1 MRVGVV
7 GGGQLGRML
16 GLAGVPLGCTFT
28 FLDPSDVAGARAV
41 GHLLVGAYD
50 DEQLLSELASSSDV
64 VTYEFE
70 NVPADAARRV
80 ETLVPVFPPPR
91 ALELTQDRAT
101 EKELFEKCGIETA
114 PYSLASGDEQLTA
127 AIDEVGFPCVVKTR
141 REGYDGKGQV
151 VVRSAGDVGEIEGS
165 IRGRDLLVEQ
175 MVDLRRELS
184 IIAVRARDGEVLTY
198 PLVQNLHHEGILRLS
213 RAPATDAAGFEQQ
226 AEQAVRSLM
235 EELGYVGVLT
245 LELFE
250 TKQGVLLGNEMAP
263 RVHNSGHW
271 TIEGAETSQ
280 FENHIRA
287 VTGRPLGSTAPRGYS
302 AMVNLIGELPEPGRV
317 LSVPDAH
324 LHLYDKEP
332 KPGRKVGHIT
342 VRCDSSAGVDEALQ
356 ALEGV
361 PGTYLG
367 SPDQTSL

>member
-1 MRVGVV
+1 
-7 GGGQLGRML
+7 ML
-16 GLAGVPLGCTFT
+16 GLAGLPLGCTFT
-28 FLDPSDVAGARAV
+28 FLDPSEEAGARAV
-41 GHLLVGAYD
+41 GQLLVGEYD
-50 DEQLLSELASSSDV
+50 NDQRLAELAADSDV

-80 ETLVPVFPPPR
+80 EKLVPVFPPPR

-101 EKELFEKCGIETA
+101 EKELFERCGIEVA
-114 PYSLASGDEQLTA
+114 PYRLASDAEQLTV
-127 AIDEVGFPCVVKTR
+127 AIEEVGVPCVVKTR
-141 REGYDGKGQV
+141 REGYDGKGQTV
-151 VVRSAGDVGEIEGS
+151 LRSAGDLDDIQDDMRE
-165 IRGRDLLVEQ
+165 RDLLVEQ
-175 MVDLRRELS
+175 MVDLQRELS
-184 IIAVRARDGEVLTY
+184 IIAVRTQDGEVVTY

-213 RAPATDAAGFEQQ
+213 RAPAPEATGFEHQ
-226 AEQAVRSLM
+226 AEEAVRTLM

-250 TKQGVLLGNEMAP
+250 TKNGTLLGNEMAP

-287 VTGRPLGSTAPRGYS
+287 IIGRPLGSTTPRGHS
-302 AMVNLIGELPEPGRV
+302 AMVNLIGEVPEPGRV
-317 LSVPDAH
+317 LAVPGAH

-342 VRCDSSAGVDEALQ
+342 VRCDSSAGVDEALT
-356 ALEGV
+356 ALQGV

-367 SPDQTSL
+367 SPHHTSL

>member
-1 MRVGVV
+1 M
-7 GGGQLGRML
+7 GRML

-28 FLDPSDVAGARAV
+28 FLDPSEAAGARAV
-41 GHLLVGAYD
+41 GRLLVGAYD
-50 DEQLLSELASSSDV
+50 DEQLLSELASNSDV

-80 ETLVPVFPPPR
+80 EMLVPVYPPPR

-101 EKELFEKCGIETA
+101 EKELFEKCGIEVA
-114 PYSLASGDEQLTA
+114 PYRLASGVEQLTA
-127 AIDEVGFPCVVKTR
+127 AIDEMGLPCVVKTR

-151 VVRSAGDVGEIEGS
+151 VVRSVDDVDAIEDS
-165 IRGRDLLVEQ
+165 IRSRDLLVERL
-175 MVDLRRELS
+175 VDLRRELS
-184 IIAVRARDGEVLTY
+184 VIAVRTQDAEVVTY

-213 RAPATDAAGFEQQ
+213 RAPAPDAAGFEQQ
-226 AEQAVRSLM
+226 AGQAVRSLM
-235 EELGYVGVLT
+235 DELAYVGVLT

-250 TKQGVLLGNEMAP
+250 TKEGALLGNEMAP

-287 VTGRPLGSTAPRGYS
+287 VTGRPLGSTAARGYS
-302 AMVNLIGELPEPGRV
+302 AMVNLIGELPEPHQV
-317 LSVPDAH
+317 LDVPGAH

-342 VRCDSSAGVDEALQ
+342 VRCDSSSGVDEALH
-356 ALEGV
+356 ALEGL

-367 SPDQTSL
+367 SPDHTSL